1 MDKHIIKWLILG
13 AAIRL
18 YLCTSEWVHILG
30 NRVEIATPLNSFKR
44 VNEGVYL
51 LKQGVNPYD
60 GDMVHEIPVVLWFL
74 TFAAE
79 YLKHWLPFL
88 YVLID
93 ICTACVLY
101 KASKVFVRRKLTVQ
115 CAELVHYAKDTEEL
129 QYHQSDESTIPFLVL
144 MAYLFNPLSIFN
156 SAGLTSTVFS
166 NLLLSLALYG
176 LIDHHLLMFLFAA
189 VIESHR
195 NLYPVILLAPAVLV
209 FNKNGK
215 LKTILHVIVPF
226 IVLSFAL
233 FRLNYS
239 LMGDESWNFIDG
251 TLGFIFFYRDLQ
263 PNIGLFWYFF
273 TEMFE
278 HFRTMFLIT
287 FQMNATVLYLV
298 PLSLKLRKEP
308 ILLAT
313 ILIGLMSIFR
323 AYPCVGDVAFYL
335 ALLPLWKRSWKFM
348 VHNFIVFC
356 FFVVSLCMLP
366 ALWHLWIYSGSA
378 NANFYFGAT
387 LAFSTGQIFLVT
399 DLLFAY
405 VKREFCLFNGQ
416 KIIVQG
422 KEAKIVLG

>member
-251 TLGFIFFYRDLQ
+251 TLGF
-263 PNIGLFWYFF
+263 
-273 TEMFE
+273 M
-278 HFRTMFLIT
+278 
-287 FQMNATVLYLV
+287 
-298 PLSLKLRKEP
+298 
-308 ILLAT
+308 
-313 ILIGLMSIFR
+313 
-323 AYPCVGDVAFYL
+323 
-335 ALLPLWKRSWKFM
+335 
-348 VHNFIVFC
+348 
-356 FFVVSLCMLP
+356 
-366 ALWHLWIYSGSA
+366 
-378 NANFYFGAT
+378 
-387 LAFSTGQIFLVT
+387 
-399 DLLFAY
+399 
-405 VKREFCLFNGQ
+405 
-416 KIIVQG
+416 
-422 KEAKIVLG
+422 